1 MTTYRTI
8 TCPQCRFAK
17 TVPADT
23 IPAAVTSVT
32 CPQCGTSF
40 ALEEP
45 ALPPAPPPSPSLP
58 ADHGHKE
65 GRHTLNFHFSGA
77 AREYFGIWIVN
88 TVLKIVTFGIY
99 SAWAKVRKRR
109 WFYGNTWLDGHA
121 FEYLADP
128 KALFKGWLIGVG
140 ALMLYSAAGKIDPLL
155 AIPAGLALFLAIPWV
170 IVRSRMFNNRNSSH
184 RNIRFGFRANYR
196 EAYTVYAWL
205 PLLSLLSLG
214 LLYPYTVY
222 RQRKF
227 HVEQSS
233 FGSAPLRFDAKAR
246 DYYRV
251 YAGASL
257 WFVLILGIIGVAA
270 TLLLQGAPG
279 LKNPRDLHLLLGP
292 MLVLLYIGMLMLS
305 VVFTVY
311 LKVRLANLTWNGT
324 CLGSGRFA
332 SSLRIQD
339 LLWLYISN
347 LVAIALT
354 LGLMIPWA
362 AVRLARYR
370 CAHLVFIHEG
380 PLDNFLADAQGK
392 KVGAAGE
399 ELADLFDVG
408 VEIGL

>member
-1 MTTYRTI
+1 MTSYRTI
-8 TCPQCRFAK
+8 TCPECRFTK
-17 TVPADT
+17 TVNADD
-23 IPAAVTSVT
+23 IPAAITSVI
-32 CPQCGTSF
+32 CPQCGSSF
-40 ALEEP
+40 SLEEP
-45 ALPPAPPPSPSLP
+45 VSPPAPPASPTLP

-88 TVLKIVTFGIY
+88 TVLKILTFGVY

-109 WFYGNTWLDGHA
+109 WFYGNTRLDGQI

-155 AIPAGLALFLAIPWV
+155 TAPAGIALFLAIPWV
-170 IVRSRMFNNRNSSH
+170 IVRSRIFNNRNSSH

-233 FGSAPLRFDAKAR
+233 FGSATLRFDAMAR

-257 WFVLILGIIGVAA
+257 WFVLILAIIGVAA
-270 TLLLQGAPG
+270 TLLLQGAPA
-279 LKNPRDLHLLLGP
+279 LKNHRDLYMLLGP

-311 LKVRLANLTWNGT
+311 LKVRLANLTWNST

-332 SSLRIQD
+332 SSLRIRD
-339 LLWLYISN
+339 LLWLYVSN

-370 CAHLVFIHEG
+370 CAHLSFIHEG
-380 PLDNFLADAQGK
+380 PLDSFLAEAQGK
-392 KVGAAGE
+392 AVGAAGE
-399 ELADLFDVG
+399 ELAELFDVG